1 MPMIKSGVTRI
12 YHKSLVGEMKK
23 TAGREIACTDLAY
36 YKSTYIG
43 SHDAEITK
51 WLSRA
56 ADDIDAMTGGIDTDT
71 LNSFQLEL
79 VKKANC
85 AQAEFYIMNGDVMG
99 GSASSISLGS
109 FSMSGASETGSFS
122 SRARNYLNQAG
133 FGLPVS
139 GSRRSVP

>member
-1 MPMIKSGVTRI
+1 M
-12 YHKSLVGEMKK
+12 Y
-23 TAGREIACTDLAY
+23 ADLAY

-43 SHDAEITK
+43 ETATDAEITK

-56 ADDIDAMTGGIDTDT
+56 SDDIDAMTGGIDTDT

-133 FGLPVS
+133 FGFAGIPVAGGQYLDS
-139 GSRRSVP
+139 

>member
-1 MPMIKSGVTRI
+1 M
-12 YHKSLVGEMKK
+12 Y
-23 TAGREIACTDLAY
+23 ADLTY
-36 YKSTYIG
+36 YKTTYIG
-43 SHDAEITK
+43 ETATDAEITK

-56 ADDIDAMTGGIDTDT
+56 SDDIDAMTGGIDTDD

-122 SRARNYLNQAG
+122 SRAKNYLILAG
-133 FGLPVS
+133 LGFAGVQIAGGQYLDS
-139 GSRRSVP
+139 